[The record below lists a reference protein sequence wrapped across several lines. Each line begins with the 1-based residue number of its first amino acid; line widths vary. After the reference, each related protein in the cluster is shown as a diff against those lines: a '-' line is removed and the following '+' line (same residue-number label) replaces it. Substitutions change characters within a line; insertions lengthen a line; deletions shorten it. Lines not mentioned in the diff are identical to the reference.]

1 MAASNPVAASL
12 SRARLRPWVDVIQGR
27 IGRTIDFTGT
37 EASKLQTVGIFA
49 SGLRSLYTTDTA
61 RESHACFL
69 THRREDGV
77 EGRGR
82 VVAGCGAENGQK
94 KHGCITDNTT
104 LCRHR
109 RPTLLSVT
117 RAISP
122 RPPVNEVHRRQRE
135 PTSGLPAFFP
145 GYTATS
151 KEFCVV
157 DANQSLLRLLL
168 LIFFFLSRS

>member
-1 MAASNPVAASL
+1 MLLKVESEGRSILPAQKHRSCRRLAF
-12 SRARLRPWVDVIQGR
+12 SRLVCARCIQQ
-27 IGRTIDFTGT
+27 IP
-37 EASKLQTVGIFA
+37 
-49 SGLRSLYTTDTA
+49 

-151 KEFCVV
+151 KEFCVA
-157 DANQSLLRLLL
+157 DANQSPLRLLL

>member
-1 MAASNPVAASL
+1 MLLKV
-12 SRARLRPWVDVIQGR
+12 
-27 IGRTIDFTGT
+27 
-37 EASKLQTVGIFA
+37 
-49 SGLRSLYTTDTA
+49 
-61 RESHACFL
+61 ES
-69 THRREDGV
+69 
-77 EGRGR
+77 EGRSILPAQKHRSCRRLAFSRLACARCIQQIPRER
-82 VVAGCGAENGQK
+82 VTHVFSRIDEKMAWKDGATSWPDAEPRSGQK

-151 KEFCVV
+151 KEFCVA